1 MYFLENCLG
10 TRNAPFCMGNS
21 HRYGLFSNIIIECNP
36 TEMFSWRTTN
46 RKTKPM
52 YQRRDMDLSLN
63 LLYIKPHVGC
73 TILNCK
79 RLKDVLLSQFLLQNN
94 QILIT
99 FFPTSV
105 SKIRS
110 LSTTIH
116 TQGGPARSHL
126 KSCYVRN
133 EIEV

>member
-21 HRYGLFSNIIIECNP
+21 HRHGLFSNIIIECNP
-36 TEMFSWRTTN
+36 TEMFSWRTN

-52 YQRRDMDLSLN
+52 YQRREMDISLN

-79 RLKDVLLSQFLLQNN
+79 RLNDVLLSQFLLQNN
-94 QILIT
+94 QIINYF

-110 LSTTIH
+110 LRTAIH

-126 KSCYVRN
+126 KSCYVSD